1 MQRKSSAFLVTIV
14 ICISV
19 SAARLNAWAET
30 TAEDAK
36 DYRISVMSS
45 MGGHVGAISRLVRG
59 LVEDHGFL
67 AKHAEALANGAA
79 ELQYLF
85 PPGSN
90 VGDSEALP
98 AIWDE
103 PEEFA
108 KAIAEAERATA
119 AFSKAASAG
128 DDGAIAAALRDVGAA
143 CRGCHDRFRKDD
155 D

>member
-1 MQRKSSAFLVTIV
+1 MHRKSAAYIVAIV
-14 ICISV
+14 ICISA
-19 SAARLNAWAET
+19 SAVLLTARAET
-30 TAEDAK
+30 TAEDSR

-59 LVEDHGFL
+59 RVEDHGFL

-98 AIWDE
+98 VIWEE

-108 KAIAEAERATA
+108 KMIADAERATA
-119 AFSKAASAG
+119 AFSEAASAG
-128 DDGAIAAALRDVGAA
+128 DEDAIAAAFRDVGAA
-143 CRGCHDRFRKDD
+143 CRGCHDRFREDD

>member
-1 MQRKSSAFLVTIV
+1 MHRRISALTLGLALGLGTSALCVT
-14 ICISV
+14 
-19 SAARLNAWAET
+19 ALADPLP
-30 TAEDAK
+30 EDAK
-36 DYRISVMSS
+36 DYRIAVMTA
-45 MGGHVGAISRLVRG
+45 MRGHIGAISMNVRG

-67 AKHAEALANGAA
+67 AKHAEALANTAA
-79 ELQYLF
+79 ELAHVF

-98 AIWDE
+98 AIWDD

-108 KAIAEAERATA
+108 KAVARVAQATA
-119 AFSKAASAG
+119 AFSEAASAG
-128 DDGAIAAALRDVGAA
+128 DADAIDAAFRDVGAA